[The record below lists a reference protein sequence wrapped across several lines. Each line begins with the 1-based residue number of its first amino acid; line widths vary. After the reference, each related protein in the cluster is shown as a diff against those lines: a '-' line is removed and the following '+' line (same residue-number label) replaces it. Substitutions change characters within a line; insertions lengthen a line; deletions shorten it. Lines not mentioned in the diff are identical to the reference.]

1 MRAVTHL
8 MLLTIINDNNK
19 DPFEFMTG
27 IITGTSLIAV
37 LGGLAN
43 YIVPKYRKSK
53 VYLIK

>member
-1 MRAVTHL
+1 L